1 MISEPFIR
9 RPIATVMASLG
20 LALAGVV
27 AYFALPVAPL
37 PRIDLPTVV
46 VTANQPGA
54 DPAVMAASVAAPLE
68 RRLGA
73 IPGVTELTSSSSLGS
88 TSIVVQFDLGRSQAD
103 AAKDVLAAIN
113 AAGTDLPPGLPNPP
127 TLRRANPADAPILI
141 LAVTSETLA
150 PGAVYD
156 AVDSILSPRISRID
170 GVAQVLVTGAEQPAI
185 RVQVDPSAASAAGL
199 SLENI
204 RATIAAANV
213 TQPNGL
219 VEGGAIV
226 VNAGIEAPADY
237 GNLILRARDGAIMRL
252 SQVANVELGV
262 RDRRQAG
269 NFNGRPAIIIIIFK
283 QPDANV
289 IEVVDGIQA
298 MLPDLD
304 RWLPAGIR
312 VHTLRDRSETIRA
325 SVAEVEHTLLI
336 TIALVV
342 MVVAL
347 FLRRWAAVLAA
358 AVSVPLSLL
367 GTLCVMW
374 LVGYSLDN
382 LSLMALT
389 ISVGFVVDDAI
400 VMIENMARMREK
412 GMGPIEAAIEGAR
425 RIGFTVISITLSL
438 IAVFIPLLFMPGIVG
453 RLFREFS
460 VTLAIAVAI
469 SGVISLTVTP
479 MVAARLAPAVERPPG
494 WFGRNFERGME
505 WIIRHYLASLAVV
518 LRWRRLG
525 VVFTIS
531 LVGFTVWLYMIV
543 PKDFFPT
550 QDTGLIS
557 AFAQGAPD
565 ASFQMMTEIEAR
577 VAAILMAD
585 PAVASVG
592 GSVGGGGGSGA
603 SSARFFISLKPLA
616 ERPGVN
622 AEAVINRL
630 RPQLNRIPGTQV
642 FLRAQQ
648 DINVG
653 GRQGNA
659 SFQYVLLAP
668 DLDEL
673 QTWSE
678 TLVRRLRELP
688 QLADVS
694 SDQQRSGLVSRL
706 IIDRDAIAR
715 LGISVQAV
723 NQALNNA
730 FAQRQVSVIYRSRN
744 QYRVVLEVEPR
755 LTEDP
760 TQIGGLFVT
769 GRNGA
774 QVPLSA
780 VARLERGSAP
790 LTVTHQGQ
798 FPASTI
804 TFNLAEGVSLG
815 QASAAIEQAQR
826 DVQMPGSI
834 RGEFAGNARV
844 FQNQQSGQTLLILAA
859 LVSIYLVLGMLY
871 ESYIHPLTIIST
883 LPTAGIGC
891 LVALLATNTP
901 FTVIALI
908 GVILL
913 MGIVKKNAIM
923 MVDFALEHE
932 REGGEP
938 GMAAILAA
946 CRERFRPILM
956 TTMAAL
962 FGAIPLAIASGP
974 GAELRQPLGIAII
987 GGLLLSQ
994 LLTLYTTPIVYLS
1007 LEKLAGGGR
1016 QRAALETLGRALPST
1031 NPTHQ
1036 GRPAPGQ

>member
-9 RPIATVMASLG
+9 RPVATIMLSVG
-20 LALAGVV
+20 LALAGMV
-27 AYFALPVAPL
+27 AYFALPIAPL
-37 PRIDLPTVV
+37 PRVDLPTVV
-46 VTANQPGA
+46 VTASQPGA

-73 IPGVTELTSSSSLGS
+73 IAGVSEMTSSSSLG
-88 TSIVVQFDLGRSQAD
+88 TTAIVVQFDLNRTQAD

-113 AAGTDLPPGLPNPP
+113 AAGTDLPAGLPNPP
-127 TLRRANPADAPILI
+127 TFRRANPADAPILI
-141 LAVTSETLA
+141 LAVTSDTLA

-156 AVDSILSPRISRID
+156 AVDSILSPRIARVD
-170 GVAQVLVTGAEQPAI
+170 GVAQVVVTGAEQPAV
-185 RVQVDPSAASAAGL
+185 RVQVDPQALSAAGL

-204 RATIAAANV
+204 RSTIASANV

-219 VEGGAIV
+219 VDGGAIV
-226 VNAGIEAPADY
+226 VNDRIEQPADY
-237 GNLILRARDGAIMRL
+237 AQLILRAQNGAIMRL

-269 NFNGRPAIIIIIFK
+269 NYNGRPAIIMVIFK

-298 MLPDLD
+298 MLPQLD

-312 VHTLRDRSETIRA
+312 VHTIRDRSETIRA

-336 TIALVV
+336 TVVLVV
-342 MVVAL
+342 LVVAV

-358 AVSVPLSLL
+358 AISVPLSLL
-367 GTLCVMW
+367 GTLCVMY

-400 VMIENMARMREK
+400 VMIENMTRMREQ
-412 GMGPIEAAIEGAR
+412 GLGPMQAAIEGAR

-494 WFGRNFERGME
+494 WFGRRFERGMD

-525 VVFTIS
+525 VLFTIS
-531 LVGFTVWLYMIV
+531 LVGVTVWLYIIV
-543 PKDFFPT
+543 PKDFFPA
-550 QDTGLIS
+550 QDTGLIGG
-557 AFAQGAPD
+557 FAQGAPD
-565 ASFQMMTEIEAR
+565 TSFQTMTEVEAR

-616 ERPGVN
+616 DRPGTT
-622 AEAVINRL
+622 AEQVINRL
-630 RPQLNRIPGTQV
+630 RPQLARLPGAQV
-642 FLRAQQ
+642 FLRAIQ

-659 SFQYVLLAP
+659 SYQYALLAP

-688 QLADVS
+688 ELADVS
-694 SDQQRSGLVSRL
+694 SDQQRAGLVSRL
-706 IIDRDAIAR
+706 IIDRDAISR

-769 GRNGA
+769 GRGGA

-780 VARLERGSAP
+780 VARMERASAP
-790 LTVTHQGQ
+790 LTITHQGQ

-804 TFNLAEGVSLG
+804 TFNLPEGVSLG

-826 DVQMPGSI
+826 DIQMPGSV

-844 FQNQQSGQTLLILAA
+844 FRSFQTGQTVLILAA

-891 LVALLATNTP
+891 LVALLVTGTP

-932 REGGEP
+932 REGGQP
-938 GMAAILAA
+938 GEEAILAA

-962 FGAIPLAIASGP
+962 FGAIPLALAG
-974 GAELRQPLGIAII
+974 GAGGELRQPLGIAII

-994 LLTLYTTPIVYLS
+994 LLTLYTTPVVYLS
-1007 LEKLAGGGR
+1007 LEKLAGG
-1016 QRAALETLGRALPST
+1016 QRAKLLRATST
-1031 NPTHQ
+1031 I
-1036 GRPAPGQ
+1036 